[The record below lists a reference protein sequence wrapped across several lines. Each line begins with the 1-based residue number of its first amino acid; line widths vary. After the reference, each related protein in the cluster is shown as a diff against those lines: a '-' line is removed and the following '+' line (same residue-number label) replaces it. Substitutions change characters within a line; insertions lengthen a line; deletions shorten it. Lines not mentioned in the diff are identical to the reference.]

1 MPASIQA
8 LEIKINTTGAVT
20 APMPYPPPPP
30 TDTST
35 AAPIA
40 FVQRLRNRASCL
52 CCARCGSFAGADAL
66 VQCAASALPLD
77 GASLADALRGLNIK
91 HRANGVVF
99 CDCGAVFCSEACQDD
114 DEAHALH
121 CCGPRAE
128 GDPVVAF
135 RGAACASRY
144 ADAILL
150 TAAVA
155 CAAAADAESEA
166 AVWVEFALSAYEA
179 SSENVPWD
187 KLVAGIPSLEF
198 LGVLGLRHVFTRVLE
213 EVVAL
218 ERESPLVGRCR
229 ACADPK
235 EQAVLLEFVRPDY
248 GEDASDGEEDTSRAA
263 LAVKAA
269 FADESDEDEAPESF
283 ASVAADADA
292 RFEPLEVL
300 VLVEARP
307 HSCAP
312 TYALTTQKTG
322 PLRVQSKRVAPGLG
336 TVARVDTCLERAERQ
351 ALLVTRGLEC
361 DCARC
366 RFENGDA
373 VPTEAL
379 RVVATC
385 AEGDGRF
392 EDALKAHGAI
402 LVANP
407 RDGDALYGRARVYG
421 WNDEWGAERR
431 LLQEAIKLAPDHPEI
446 RKAVTTRDAYHAGPC
461 SFKAFVFET
470 VESGGAVVW
479 ASDRV
484 VDPRACAKAI
494 TLAEAHAAKNGG
506 WTTARHFAVP
516 TTDLPV
522 HGAPQLLAWFNATL
536 RDVIFPAV
544 AQVTGA
550 SAVKLRVIDAFCVR
564 YDASAQRAL
573 PLHSDQSEYSI
584 TLPLNDT
591 SEYEG
596 GGTFFAEL
604 DRAVNSDA
612 GGLVLFPG
620 SLFHAGAPTTKGR
633 RYVIVAFLF
642 EDRGD
647 ADELERR
654 LDGADR
660 RLDGGSGFARPAGAE
675 EDDLNRLLANMNEQ

>member
-1 MPASIQA
+1 
-8 LEIKINTTGAVT
+8 
-20 APMPYPPPPP
+20 MPYPPPPP
-30 TDTST
+30 AEAPST

-66 VQCAASALPLD
+66 VQCAAQAMPLD

-91 HRANGVVF
+91 HRAHGVVF
-99 CDCGAVFCSEACQDD
+99 CACGAVFCSEACQDD

-121 CCGPRAE
+121 CCGPRDE
-128 GDPVVAF
+128 SDPVVAF
-135 RGAACASRY
+135 RGAACASPY

-187 KLVAGIPSLEF
+187 KLVVGIPSLEF
-198 LGVLGLRHVFTRVLE
+198 LGVLGLRHVFARVLE
-213 EVVAL
+213 EAVAL

-229 ACADPK
+229 ACADK
-235 EQAVLLEFVRPDY
+235 RDKAVLLEFVRPDY

-263 LAVKAA
+263 LAVNAA
-269 FADESDEDEAPESF
+269 FADESSDEDEESF

-300 VLVEARP
+300 VIVEARP

-312 TYALTTQKTG
+312 TYALATEKTG
-322 PLRVQSKRVAPGLG
+322 PLRILSKRVAPGLG
-336 TVARVDTCLERAERQ
+336 TVSRVDTCLEREDRQ

-361 DCARC
+361 ACARC
-366 RFENGDA
+366 RFENGDT
-373 VPTEAL
+373 VPAEAL

-407 RDGDALYGRARVYG
+407 RDGDALYGRARVRG

-431 LLQEAIKLAPDHPEI
+431 LLQEAIKLAPDHPAI

-461 SFKAFVFET
+461 ASKAFVFAT

-479 ASDRV
+479 ASNNV

-522 HGAPQLLAWFNATL
+522 HGAPGLLSWFNVTL

-550 SAVKLRVIDAFCVR
+550 SAEKLRVIDAFCVR

-584 TLPLNDT
+584 TLPLNDK

-612 GGLVLFPG
+612 GGLVVFPG
-620 SLFHAGAPTTKGR
+620 SLYHAGAPTTKGR

-642 EDRGD
+642 EDSD
-647 ADELERR
+647 ADELERRLDGADRR

-675 EDDLNRLLANMNEQ
+675 DDLSRLLANMNEQ